1 MNFSRN
7 AQQGFRGVELFGTPF
22 LSAAAYLSAVP
33 GQQRV
38 ALEVYFFHPAC
49 YSRIAVPFV
58 FSECLQKN
66 RVDWNDVVHAGS
78 LKGIYSREWGHDSS
92 SISSALSKKK
102 KSKGNTFLFSVW
114 KVSFELK
121 WGTSR
126 VRWRDTAHSSC
137 QWLWFSIP
145 IRFCFV
151 LLAIRYVLS
160 FSQQKMFAAYR
171 MQRHFPSTN

>member
-102 KSKGNTFLFSVW
+102 KIKRKHVSLFSLKGDERKRTAGKDIW
-114 KVSFELK
+114 INLSLELLTNLIK
-121 WGTSR
+121 CWDR
-126 VRWRDTAHSSC
+126 KLARWNVRNARRKFRRESKLNQA
-137 QWLWFSIP
+137 WFP
-145 IRFCFV
+145 FV
-151 LLAIRYVLS
+151 LA
-160 FSQQKMFAAYR
+160 F
-171 MQRHFPSTN
+171 